1 MENKPRLS
9 VLMPAYNASQT
20 IGIALISAL
29 LTLPRDAELIIWL
42 DGPSTKSRLLD
53 FLSKDKRIRLVGGP
67 TRVGLVRALN
77 GLLREARGDIVARL
91 DADDLALPFRY
102 KKPMRLISRNEADV
116 VFANAILVNTSAAS
130 FLPQPPIGFNPAQ
143 SRLGLMA
150 SNPFVHGTLVAR
162 KSVIENLGG
171 YRESTAE
178 DYDLWLRMAVQGI
191 RIRRLV
197 RHTLIYRVHNNQ
209 VTSDPSFSSR
219 LELDELI
226 RSGKRDLALWLKE
239 NFDNEIDLK
248 APELW
253 CQQILLKSKWQLRI
267 WRSIRLAF
275 WKRQS

>member
-1 MENKPRLS
+1 MDSKPRLS

-20 IGIALISAL
+20 IAIALISAL

-53 FLSKDKRIRLVGGP
+53 ILSKDKRIRLVGSP
-67 TRVGLVRALN
+67 TRVGLVSALN
-77 GLLREARGDIVARL
+77 GLLREARGDIIARL

-130 FLPQPPIGFNPAQ
+130 LLPQPPIGFSPEQ

-178 DYDLWLRMAVQGI
+178 DYDLWLRMATQGV
-191 RIRRLV
+191 RIRRLA
-197 RHTLIYRVHNNQ
+197 RHTLIYRLHNNQ
-209 VTSDPSFSSR
+209 VTSDPNFSSR
-219 LELDELI
+219 LESDELI
-226 RSGKRDLALWLKE
+226 RSGKRDLALWLKK
-239 NFDNEIDLK
+239 NFDNDIDLK
-248 APELW
+248 NPELW

-267 WRSIRLAF
+267 WRSIRHAF
-275 WKRQS
+275 WKR